1 MSRRKFRPSWWEAYF
16 YGTVNNIPPAESL
29 AQYMHF
35 ISIHNSLPD
44 AGLYWFPGICKD
56 SVEIAASLWVFWT
69 LLLSDRVQLLAAL
82 YVLAASIT
90 AESIRVWAI

>member
-1 MSRRKFRPSWWEAYF
+1 
-16 YGTVNNIPPAESL
+16 
-29 AQYMHF
+29 MHF

-56 SVEIAASLWVFWT
+56 SVEIAASPWFLESFT

-90 AESIRVWAI
+90 AVSIRVWAIYDL